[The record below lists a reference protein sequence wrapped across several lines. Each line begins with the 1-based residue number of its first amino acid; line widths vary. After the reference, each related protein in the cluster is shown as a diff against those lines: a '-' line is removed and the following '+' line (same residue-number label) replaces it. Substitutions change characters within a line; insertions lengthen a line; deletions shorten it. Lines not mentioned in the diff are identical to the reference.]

1 MLVGYARVSTR
12 DQNHALQVEALKAA
26 GCDRVFMEKASGA
39 NRDRPELKAA
49 LDYIRAGD
57 TLVVWKLDRLARSVR
72 QLVETA
78 EDLAKREIGLKVI
91 TQQIDTANPG
101 GRLVFHMFAAVAE
114 FERELLLERTHAGLA
129 SARAANRRGG
139 RPRALNEAQIRRAK
153 AMLADPMI
161 TVDEVA
167 QQLGT
172 TTSTLYRHIP
182 GGRSS
187 IIEQAAA

>member
-12 DQNHALQVEALKAA
+12 DQNPAAQSVALHAA
-26 GCDRVFMEKASGA
+26 GCERVFTERASGA
-39 NRDRPELKAA
+39 ARDRPELKAA
-49 LDYIRAGD
+49 LDYLRDGD

-78 EDLAKREIGLKVI
+78 EDLAKSQIGLRVL
-91 TQQIDTANPG
+91 TQAIDTTSPG
-101 GRLVFHMFAAVAE
+101 GRLVFHVFAAVAE
-114 FERELLLERTHAGLA
+114 FERELMLERTHAGLA

-139 RPRALNEAQIRRAK
+139 RPKALSEAQVRRAK

-172 TTSTLYRHIP
+172 TTSTLYRHCLLYTSP
-182 GGRSS
+182 SPRDRG
-187 IIEQAAA
+187 

>member
-12 DQNHALQVEALKAA
+12 DQNPASQIDALRAI
-26 GCDRVFMEKASGA
+26 GCDRVFLEKLSGA
-39 NRDRPELKAA
+39 NRDRPELKAV
-49 LDYIRAGD
+49 LDYMRAGD

-78 EDLAKREIGLKVI
+78 ADLASREIGLRVL
-91 TQQIDTANPG
+91 TQQIDTTSAG
-101 GRLVFHMFAAVAE
+101 GRLIFHVFAAVAE
-114 FERELLLERTHAGLA
+114 FERELMLERTHAGLA

-139 RPRALNEAQIRRAK
+139 RPKALDEAQIRRAK

-161 TVDEVA
+161 TVEEVA

-172 TTSTLYRHIP
+172 ASSTLYRHIP
-182 GGRSS
+182 GGRSAVMS
-187 IIEQAAA
+187 ETP

>member
-12 DQNHALQVEALKAA
+12 DQNHHAQVEALKAA
-26 GCDRVFMEKASGA
+26 GCDRVFTEKASGA
-39 NRDRPELKAA
+39 NRDRPELRAA

-78 EDLAKREIGLKVI
+78 EDLAKRQIGLKVL
-91 TQQIDTANPG
+91 TQQIDTTSPG
-101 GRLVFHMFAAVAE
+101 GRLVFHVFAAVAE
-114 FERELLLERTHAGLA
+114 FERELMLERTHAGLA

-153 AMLADPMI
+153 AMLSDPQI

-187 IIEQAAA
+187 LSEQAA